1 MTCVDFLAKA
11 QGSTFDVAHGEAEWR
26 FESAL
31 ALDHHLAGRGVGVQT
46 AAEWAPEAAAVA
58 QYKLLDKAVDL
69 SAVEDTKVAAS
80 LYHGT
85 QLIWP

>member
-1 MTCVDFLAKA
+1 M
-11 QGSTFDVAHGEAEWR
+11 
-26 FESAL
+26 
-31 ALDHHLAGRGVGVQT
+31 QT

-85 QLIWP
+85 SSSGPKGAPGRDLWHRPDRASSRSPGAALGRPRGPLSVGVGNMG